1 VPQRVLANAAH
12 AAKLDAIHAG
22 RSFPSLAPMASSWRT
37 AEERNALILRQLAA
51 AGIEQ

>member
-1 VPQRVLANAAH
+1 
-12 AAKLDAIHAG
+12 
-22 RSFPSLAPMASSWRT
+22 MASSWRT